1 MLTRTI
7 QALLMAAI
15 MLVAMLVLVGSTT
28 HAQGS
33 TGVGGSASTG
43 AATPPSTTSI
53 KDGVKAT
60 CPGGTC
66 PTASTSVDSLV
77 ASIIDI
83 FSWVVGVVSVIMVI
97 YGGFRYVTSGGDA
110 GKVTS
115 AKNTIVYALVGL
127 VIVALAQVIVLFVL
141 GNVT

>member
-7 QALLMAAI
+7 QALLLAVT

-28 HAQGS
+28 YAEGN
-33 TGVGGSASTG
+33 TG
-43 AATPPSTTSI
+43 AGGTAGTGTTTPPSTTSI
-53 KDGVKAT
+53 QDGVKAT
-60 CPGGTC
+60 CPGGKC

-77 ASIIDI
+77 TKIIDI
-83 FSWVVGVVSVIMVI
+83 FSWIVGVVSVIMVI
-97 YGGFRYVTSGGDA
+97 YGGFRYVTSGGEA